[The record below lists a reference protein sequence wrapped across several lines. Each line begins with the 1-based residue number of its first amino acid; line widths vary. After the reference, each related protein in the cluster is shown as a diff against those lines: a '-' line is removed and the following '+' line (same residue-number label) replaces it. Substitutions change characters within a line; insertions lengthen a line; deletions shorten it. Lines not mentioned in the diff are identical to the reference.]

1 MLGVSTTYRIQ
12 KIVQASQK
20 SNDFWL
26 CFVNRLIFY
35 IYLFHFY
42 ENTKIQN
49 TFINIKIH
57 KNLSY

>member
-1 MLGVSTTYRIQ
+1 MYKIQ

-42 ENTKIQN
+42 KNTKIQN